1 MHNYILAYVIHDPH
15 DLMCDIIQTSLQA
28 GNRAIDIA
36 EGEGYRSIVKKLQD
50 AGAEVCT

>member
-1 MHNYILAYVIHDPH
+1 MIHDPH

-36 EGEGYRSIVKKLQD
+36 GNQGHDNIVEILQG